1 MKRVFQRK
9 NGQGLCLARCA
20 NNETSA
26 KRSCNRSSR
35 IAQRLWSFDAF
46 LDIYPVQIWIP
57 LFPRPLIFRKKKK
70 KRKETSHKISL
81 VDEAW
86 KHSQVQRVNLR
97 PCLSR
102 FITFSTGYESRA
114 LVDSVSVGQRK
125 LEKSFS
131 SDNAPCL
138 LHFHHLQKSNRPKER
153 QTLFVY
159 INFSSNP
166 FARSLLPS
174 FLFQM
179 YICMYTHTFF
189 LFFFFFSFWTR
200 SYCTGYCY
208 FHITVTP
215 RREVNVPI
223 FYRFLFKEIF

>member
-1 MKRVFQRK
+1 MQSLEQNCPTPLILRCVSRY
-9 NGQGLCLARCA
+9 LSCA
-20 NNETSA
+20 NLNSPFF
-26 KRSCNRSSR
+26 SSTYFS
-35 IAQRLWSFDAF
+35 Q
-46 LDIYPVQIWIP
+46 
-57 LFPRPLIFRKKKK
+57 KKK

-153 QTLFVY
+153 QTLFVN

-166 FARSLLPS
+166 SARSLLPS

-179 YICMYTHTFF
+179 YVYTCIHTPLLFLLFF
-189 LFFFFFSFWTR
+189 LDSILLHRLLLLSRPHEEKWT
-200 SYCTGYCY
+200 
-208 FHITVTP
+208 
-215 RREVNVPI
+215 
-223 FYRFLFKEIF
+223 YRFLFKEIF

>member
-1 MKRVFQRK
+1 MKLAQNDRAIARAELPNAFDPSMRFSIFI
-9 NGQGLCLARCA
+9 LCKS
-20 NNETSA
+20 E
-26 KRSCNRSSR
+26 
-35 IAQRLWSFDAF
+35 
-46 LDIYPVQIWIP
+46 
-57 LFPRPLIFRKKKK
+57 FPFFSRPLIFRKKK

-153 QTLFVY
+153 QTLSVY

-166 FARSLLPS
+166 STRSLLPS

-179 YICMYTHTFF
+179 YVYTCIHTPFSSSFSSF
-189 LFFFFFSFWTR
+189 LF
-200 SYCTGYCY
+200 GLDP
-208 FHITVTP
+208 IAPVTVTFTSP
-215 RREVNVPI
+215 RRKVNVPI
-223 FYRFLFKEIF
+223 FI

>member
-1 MKRVFQRK
+1 MKLAQNDRAIARAELPNAFDPSMRFSIFI
-9 NGQGLCLARCA
+9 LCKSEFPFFLVHLFF
-20 NNETSA
+20 A
-26 KRSCNRSSR
+26 K
-35 IAQRLWSFDAF
+35 I
-46 LDIYPVQIWIP
+46 
-57 LFPRPLIFRKKKK
+57 

-153 QTLFVY
+153 QTLSVY

-179 YICMYTHTFF
+179 YVYTCIHTAFSSSFSSF
-189 LFFFFFSFWTR
+189 LF
-200 SYCTGYCY
+200 GLDP
-208 FHITVTP
+208 IAPVTVTFTSP
-215 RREVNVPI
+215 RRKVNVPI
-223 FYRFLFKEIF
+223 FI